1 MSRSKTSAT
10 AVTRR
15 QVCIVL
21 TILMA
26 LGETA
31 FSFQSAVEPPVLTEV
46 QKDRLKER
54 DAFEKETLEHEREGR
69 FAEAIVA
76 AGRMLEIEQ
85 QVLGLEH
92 DDSVRSLELIARLQT
107 QTYDFSGA
115 KESREKLLAIRT
127 KISGPEHWRT
137 ADAKRAVTQVEF
149 LSTLPPND
157 RKQLNESSA
166 LNSTAIGLFREGKT
180 KEALPLFAQVAD
192 IRKQIL
198 GANHPDYG
206 ISLNNLAYLTDE
218 LGDSEK
224 AETLYLQ
231 VLQVYRSSLGD
242 KHPEFATALVN
253 VAKIYEAR
261 GEFSKAEPLLLQAVE
276 INRSALGE
284 KDLSFAVTLSNLAGL
299 YDSMAQFAKAEPLY
313 IESLE
318 IRKTLHGEESYEYFT
333 ALNNL
338 AVLYASTGQNQKA
351 EKLLRQALEINRKLY
366 GDFHPLYATSLNNLA
381 AILKAMGDLEEAEP
395 LYVES
400 LEIRRK
406 LFGEKHPDFA
416 HSLNNLA
423 TLHVALG
430 DNARAEPLFRQALE
444 IKRATLGEK
453 HPDYATGLNNLAE
466 IYKANGDFVQAEPLL
481 REALEIQKNTIGE
494 RHPDY
499 ANTLSNLAMMYALMG
514 DASMAESLFT
524 QALEIRKV
532 VFGEHHTDYAISVN
546 NLADL
551 YNTTNQPE
559 KAEPLFQQ
567 ALEINRA
574 ALGESH
580 PDFAINVGNLGSF
593 YFAKGDYAKAE
604 PLFQRSIEI
613 KRAALGDQHPGY
625 ATGLSNLAMLYE
637 VRGDIEKAEPLF
649 QQAHTI
655 FQSVCGK
662 NHPNYAISLSNL
674 GRLKASVGQYA
685 LAKSLIQESV
695 VQTRTHIEA
704 TAAVQSE
711 RQQFLMDMAGKSSLD
726 LYLSVAVSSGEYSDD
741 VYEEVLA
748 SKGSV
753 WRRQQ
758 KTRTLQ
764 TEPEL
769 TPLFAELQSVAARRA
784 KQTLHTPAPDG
795 AEEWRKQLDQLAQ
808 RQDEIEKILASRS
821 AAFKSFQSPI
831 TVAEIRA
838 SLPDKHVLV
847 DFIEYDQLTKSA
859 DAAPGVTHLEKHL
872 AAFVLRP
879 DVPNVKLIPLG
890 EVKAISAAIETW
902 RLSYG
907 QSSEAQKAGQLLR
920 DRIWMPVQAFLEDTQ
935 TVLVS
940 PDGVLGRFSLVAL
953 PGNEAGSFLLEERAI
968 AIVPFPQA
976 LTYLLSTVNSDRA
989 AVDGNL
995 LVLGNVDYDT
1005 RPEGV
1010 KSSPATKK
1018 FGRHLAGV
1026 RGAEW
1031 RSFTPLPAT
1040 RGEVASI
1047 DKLYRGLFG
1056 NDGVMV
1062 LEQTN
1067 ASEARF
1073 REEATRHKFLH
1084 IATHG
1089 FFAPISLRSALE
1101 HSVTRSASPGSAD
1114 GTERYVG
1121 VPPGML
1127 SGLVFAGANRDPE
1140 GLDDDG
1146 ILTAS
1151 EVESLDLRGVDL
1163 TLLSACE
1170 TGLGEVTGGEGLLGL
1185 QRSFHIAGARSVV
1198 ASLWEVSDEAT
1209 RSLME
1214 NFYDNLW
1221 NKELSMLESL
1231 RQAQLSMLKEGR
1243 QRGLVR
1249 LDQPQNDDSGKRT
1262 PPFYWAAFVLS
1273 GDWR

>member
-1 MSRSKTSAT
+1 
-10 AVTRR
+10 
-15 QVCIVL
+15 
-21 TILMA
+21 MA

-31 FSFQSAVEPPVLTEV
+31 FSFQSALEPPALTDA

-54 DAFEKETLEHEREGR
+54 DAFEKEALEHQREGR

-76 AGRMLEIEQ
+76 ARRMLEIEQ
-85 QVLGLEH
+85 EVLGPDH
-92 DDSVRSLELIARLQT
+92 ADTVGSWELIARLQT
-107 QTYDFSGA
+107 QTEDFSGA
-115 KESREKLLAIRT
+115 KASREKLLAIQT

-149 LSTLPPND
+149 LSTLSPND
-157 RKQLNESSA
+157 RKQLNESLA
-166 LNSTAIGLFREGKT
+166 LNSTAIGLFRDGKS

-198 GANHPDYG
+198 GADHPDYG

-231 VLQVYRSSLGD
+231 VLQIYRSSLGD

-253 VAKIYEAR
+253 VAKLYEAR

-284 KDLSFAVTLSNLAGL
+284 KNLSFAVTLSNLAGL

-313 IESLE
+313 LESLE
-318 IRKTLHGEESYEYFT
+318 IRKTLLGEESYEYFT

-366 GDFHPLYATSLNNLA
+366 GDFHPIYATSLNNLA
-381 AILKAMGDLEEAEP
+381 AILKALGDLEEAEP

-423 TLHVALG
+423 TLYVALG
-430 DNARAEPLFRQALE
+430 DNARAEPLLQQALE
-444 IKRATLGEK
+444 IKRTTLGEK

-466 IYKANGDFVQAEPLL
+466 VYKANGDFVQAEPLF
-481 REALEIQKNTIGE
+481 REALEIQKSTVGE

-499 ANTLSNLAMMYALMG
+499 ANTLSNLAMIYALMG
-514 DASMAESLFT
+514 DASMAESWFT
-524 QALEIRKV
+524 QALEVRKV
-532 VFGEHHTDYAISVN
+532 GFGEHHTDYAISLN

-551 YNTTNQPE
+551 YNTVNQAE

-580 PDFAINVGNLGSF
+580 PDYAVSLGNLGSF
-593 YFAKGDYAKAE
+593 YFAKGDYANAE
-604 PLFQRSIEI
+604 PLFQKSIEI
-613 KRAALGDQHPGY
+613 KRSALGAQHPGY
-625 ATGLSNLAMLYE
+625 AVGLSNLAMLYE
-637 VRGDIEKAEPLF
+637 VQGDIEKAEPLF
-649 QQAHTI
+649 QQAHAI

-662 NHPNYAISLSNL
+662 SHPNYANSLSNL

-695 VQTRTHIEA
+695 VQTRKHIEA

-748 SKGSV
+748 SKGNV

-784 KQTLHTPAPDG
+784 KQTLLTPDADA

-808 RQDEIEKILASRS
+808 RQEEIEKTLASRS
-821 AAFKSFQSPI
+821 AAYRTIQSPI
-831 TVAEIRA
+831 TVAELRVA
-838 SLPDKHVLV
+838 LPEGHVLV
-847 DFIEYDQLTKSA
+847 DFIEYDQLSKSA

-879 DVPNVKLIPLG
+879 DVATVKLIPLG
-890 EVKAISAAIETW
+890 EVKTISTAIETW
-902 RLSYG
+902 RSSYG
-907 QSSEAQKAGQLLR
+907 QSSDAQKAGQLLR
-920 DRIWMPVQAFLEDTQ
+920 DRVWMPLEAFLENTQ

-940 PDGVLGRFSLVAL
+940 PDGVLGRFPLVAL
-953 PGNEAGSFLLEERAI
+953 PGNAAGSFLLEERAI
-968 AIVPFPQA
+968 AIVPVPQA
-976 LTYLLSTVNSDRA
+976 LVTMLSPDNSHRVT
-989 AVDGNL
+989 VDGDL
-995 LVLGNVDYDT
+995 LVLGNVDYDASLGDS
-1005 RPEGV
+1005 E
-1010 KSSPATKK
+1010 SSPPKKK

-1026 RGAEW
+1026 RGADW

-1040 RGEVASI
+1040 RGEVATI
-1047 DKLYRGLFG
+1047 EKLYRGLFG
-1056 NDGVMV
+1056 DKGVTI
-1062 LEQTN
+1062 LEETG

-1073 REEATRHKFLH
+1073 RQEAPRHKFLH

-1089 FFAPISLRSALE
+1089 FCAPDSLRSALDQ
-1101 HSVTRSASPGSAD
+1101 SATRSVGSETTNLA
-1114 GTERYVG
+1114 ERYVG

-1127 SGLVFAGANRDPE
+1127 SGLVFAGANREPS
-1140 GLDDDG
+1140 GLEDDG

-1170 TGLGEVTGGEGLLGL
+1170 TGLGEVAGGEGLLGL
-1185 QRSFHIAGARSVV
+1185 QRAFQIAGARSVV

-1214 NFYDNLW
+1214 TFYDNLW

-1231 RQAQLSMLKEGR
+1231 REAQLSMLKEGR

-1249 LDQPQNDDSGKRT
+1249 LDQPQADDAAKRT